1 MFDLQYIRTRPR
13 ASLSSISAISV
24 LKSGIRLN
32 IAPGFE
38 PTSAG
43 MALVGY
49 VSLKSGSALDRP
61 NRIRIE
67 RKTFQINDRHINF
80 VLPALWAAVVVI
92 RGDRIRTYGLLLPK
106 QAL

>member
-1 MFDLQYIRTRPR
+1 M
-13 ASLSSISAISV
+13 
-24 LKSGIRLN
+24 
-32 IAPGFE
+32 APGFE

-43 MALVGY
+43 TALVGN
-49 VSLKSGSALDRP
+49 VSLKSGNALDRP

-67 RKTFQINDRHINF
+67 RKTFQIHDRHINF
-80 VLPALWAAVVVI
+80 ICPALWAAVVII